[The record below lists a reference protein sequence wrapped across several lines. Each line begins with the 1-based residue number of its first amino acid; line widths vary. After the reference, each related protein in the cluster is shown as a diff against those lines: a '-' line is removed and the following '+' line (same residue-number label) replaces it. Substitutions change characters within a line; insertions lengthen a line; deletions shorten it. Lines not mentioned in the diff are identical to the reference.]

1 MLVPVTISVSHRT
14 ANLPPSFAILSM
26 ATVIQYPDLMEEICN
41 LLSTSLR
48 RDMIA
53 LALEQ
58 KMVNSAIPLLYTW
71 TEPVL
76 SLKSIF
82 PTINCNPEL
91 GGGDQ
96 ESDFYSSQEPQ
107 CCEMSGPVRV
117 PCAQDN
123 IRRIIPS

>member
-53 LALEQ
+53 LALKQ
-58 KMVNSAIPLLYTW
+58 NMVSSAIPLHNQVTMIGCVYVAIVIQILIKKVILY
-71 TEPVL
+71 E
-76 SLKSIF
+76 I
-82 PTINCNPEL
+82 
-91 GGGDQ
+91 
-96 ESDFYSSQEPQ
+96 
-107 CCEMSGPVRV
+107 
-117 PCAQDN
+117 A
-123 IRRIIPS
+123 